1 MNILIILFV
10 IVFVYINNKLMKN
23 IIEKGNLLIYGGKKI
38 DISSKSKPKNI
49 IGLLREIY
57 LCK

>member
-1 MNILIILFV
+1 ILFV